1 MRILYLRTPRQI
13 GCVMIQ
19 YSLKCEKDHSFNSWF
34 QSASAFEKLQSA
46 GMVTCAICGSA
57 KVKKSVMAPR
67 VSTSRAKAPSVDE
80 TPEAAPVPSL
90 SEPASP
96 AEQAIAEMRKQV
108 EKNSTYVGN
117 DFAAEARAM
126 HEGEAPERQI
136 HGEAKPAEAKKLVED
151 GIPVVPL
158 PFMTNRK
165 TN

>member
-1 MRILYLRTPRQI
+1 
-13 GCVMIQ
+13 MIQ
-19 YSLKCEKDHSFNSWF
+19 YSLKCENEHGFDSWF
-34 QSASAFEKLQSA
+34 QSASAFEKLQTA

-57 KVKKSVMAPR
+57 KVKKSIMAPR
-67 VSTSRAKAPSVDE
+67 VSTSRSKVAPVEDDPK
-80 TPEAAPVPSL
+80 TAPVPSL
-90 SEPASP
+90 TKPANP
-96 AEQAIAEMRKQV
+96 AEQAIADMRKQV

-126 HEGEAPERQI
+126 HEGETPERQI

-158 PFMTNRK
+158 PFMSNRK

>member
-1 MRILYLRTPRQI
+1 
-13 GCVMIQ
+13 MIQ
-19 YSLKCEKDHSFNSWF
+19 YSLKCDQDHSFDSWF
-34 QSASAFEKLQSA
+34 QSAAAFEKLQSA
-46 GMVTCAICGSA
+46 GLVSCAICGSG
-57 KVKKSVMAPR
+57 KVKKSIMAPR
-67 VSTSRAKAPSVDE
+67 VTTSRTKASAPAVA
-80 TPEAAPVPSL
+80 EAPAPAPSL

-117 DFAAEARAM
+117 DFASEARAM

-136 HGEAKPAEAKKLVED
+136 HGEAKPEDAKKLVED

>member
-1 MRILYLRTPRQI
+1 
-13 GCVMIQ
+13 
-19 YSLKCEKDHSFNSWF
+19 
-34 QSASAFEKLQSA
+34 
-46 GMVTCAICGSA
+46 
-57 KVKKSVMAPR
+57 MAPR
-67 VSTSRAKAPSVDE
+67 VSTSRKKAAPDAEEPVN
-80 TPEAAPVPSL
+80 TPVPSL
-90 SEPASP
+90 SESSSP

>member
-1 MRILYLRTPRQI
+1 
-13 GCVMIQ
+13 MIQ
-19 YSLKCEKDHSFNSWF
+19 YSLKCDKDHSFDSWF

-46 GMVTCAICGSA
+46 GMISCAICGSVA
-57 KVKKSVMAPR
+57 VKKSIMAPR
-67 VSTSRAKAPSVDE
+67 VTTSRSKSGEPAEPKKQP
-80 TPEAAPVPSL
+80 PLPSL

-117 DFAAEARAM
+117 DFASEARAM

-136 HGEAKPAEAKKLVED
+136 HGEAKPEEAKKLVED
-151 GIPVVPL
+151 GVPVVPL

>member
-1 MRILYLRTPRQI
+1 
-13 GCVMIQ
+13 MIQ

-90 SEPASP
+90 SEPGSP

>member
-1 MRILYLRTPRQI
+1 
-13 GCVMIQ
+13 
-19 YSLKCEKDHSFNSWF
+19 
-34 QSASAFEKLQSA
+34 
-46 GMVTCAICGSA
+46 
-57 KVKKSVMAPR
+57 MAPR
-67 VSTSRAKAPSVDE
+67 VTTSRTKASAPAVA
-80 TPEAAPVPSL
+80 EAPAPTPSL

-117 DFAAEARAM
+117 DFASEARAM

-136 HGEAKPAEAKKLVED
+136 HGEAKPEDAKKLVED

>member
-1 MRILYLRTPRQI
+1 
-13 GCVMIQ
+13 MIQ
-19 YSLKCEKDHSFNSWF
+19 YSLKCDQDHSFDSWF

-46 GMVTCAICGSA
+46 GLVSCAICGSG
-57 KVKKSVMAPR
+57 KVKKSIMAPR
-67 VSTSRAKAPSVDE
+67 VTTSRTKASAPAVA
-80 TPEAAPVPSL
+80 EAPAPTPSL

-117 DFAAEARAM
+117 DFASEARAM

-136 HGEAKPAEAKKLVED
+136 HGEAKPEDAKKLVED

>member
-1 MRILYLRTPRQI
+1 
-13 GCVMIQ
+13 MI
-19 YSLKCEKDHSFNSWF
+19 S
-34 QSASAFEKLQSA
+34 
-46 GMVTCAICGSA
+46 CAVCGSA
-57 KVKKSVMAPR
+57 SVKKSIMAPR
-67 VSTSRAKAPSVDE
+67 VTTSRTKAPSPAEPVN
-80 TPEAAPVPSL
+80 PPAAPSL

-96 AEQAIAEMRKQV
+96 AEQAIADMRKQV

-117 DFAAEARAM
+117 DFASEARAM

-136 HGEAKPAEAKKLVED
+136 HGEAKPDEAKKLVED

>member
-1 MRILYLRTPRQI
+1 
-13 GCVMIQ
+13 
-19 YSLKCEKDHSFNSWF
+19 
-34 QSASAFEKLQSA
+34 
-46 GMVTCAICGSA
+46 
-57 KVKKSVMAPR
+57 MAE
-67 VSTSRAKAPSVDE
+67 AP
-80 TPEAAPVPSL
+80 APTPSL

-117 DFAAEARAM
+117 DFASEARAM

-136 HGEAKPAEAKKLVED
+136 HGEAKPEDAKKLVED

>member
-1 MRILYLRTPRQI
+1 
-13 GCVMIQ
+13 MIQ
-19 YSLKCEKDHSFNSWF
+19 YSLKCEQDHSFDSWF

-46 GMVTCAICGSA
+46 GLVSCAICGSG
-57 KVKKSVMAPR
+57 KVKKSIMAPR
-67 VSTSRAKAPSVDE
+67 VTTSRTKASAPAVA
-80 TPEAAPVPSL
+80 EAPAPTPSL

-117 DFAAEARAM
+117 DFASEARAM

-136 HGEAKPAEAKKLVED
+136 HGEAKPEDAKKLVED

>member
-1 MRILYLRTPRQI
+1 
-13 GCVMIQ
+13 MIQ
-19 YSLKCEKDHSFNSWF
+19 YSLKCDKDHSFDSWF
-34 QSASAFEKLQSA
+34 QSAAAFEKLHSA
-46 GMVTCAICGSA
+46 GMVTCAMCGSSNI
-57 KVKKSVMAPR
+57 KKSIMAPR
-67 VSTSRAKAPSVDE
+67 VTTSRGK
-80 TPEAAPVPSL
+80 AAPKTDEPTPAPTPSL
-90 SEPASP
+90 SEPSSP
-96 AEQAIAEMRKQV
+96 AEKAIADMRKQV

-136 HGEAKPAEAKKLVED
+136 HGEANTTEAKKLVED